1 VTQIA
6 LLEHVSPEYAVHFQ
20 ALPAERRDAL
30 PAGQDLLY
38 KGIPAG
44 PA

>member
-1 VTQIA
+1 MTQIA

-20 ALPAERRDAL
+20 ALPA
-30 PAGQDLLY
+30 GQDLLY